1 MVTAR
6 RIYLYSVLT
15 VSLILL
21 AWGLS
26 DLLRLALVTVSDTFA
41 GSAGPLAGSQ
51 VGFEDL
57 SRGLAFVI
65 VGVPLWAVHWWHLG
79 RTIRDARDPADER
92 AAPSRAVYFTLVL
105 TATVAVVGL
114 AGAMLL
120 SALFRSILVAPE
132 PDDLGA
138 RAAIA
143 VAAGAVWL
151 FHAGQRRRDLRIA
164 PARLAGD
171 WLTRLYVYGVLAV
184 SVTAALFAASDI
196 IGIVARELVGRRP
209 LYEPASWWRSAV
221 AGSGAFLLVS
231 VAGWLLHWAASLGL
245 ANAPDPMGAAHRES
259 RSRVAYLLGAM
270 TLGVAVTLVLGATSL
285 QHVVASAAGVW
296 RSREGST
303 LLQDVGGPLLAAAP
317 FALAAWWH
325 ARRATGEAL
334 AFGGPGRRVSV
345 ARTGWL
351 LIAAVGLTGLAVG
364 LAWLVDGLLELL
376 ATWQRIGIV
385 PASSIRDDLAPA
397 TAFAIVG
404 LVAWAPCWRR
414 LQRERSSDPAGA
426 VTSIARRTYLVLVS
440 GASLIVVM
448 VAGAWLIYQAT
459 RMLAG
464 VGWDDVDLA
473 IAAVLVAA
481 AVLGY
486 HAFALD
492 RDLRAARDLV
502 PEAPVEGEAVPLWS
516 EGAPGAAE
524 GPAPTTVSELLQ
536 IEAPLGTDLEA
547 LNASLRQRLPAGTSL
562 RVVSPAHGGV

>member
-6 RIYLYSVLT
+6 RVYLYSVLA
-15 VSLILL
+15 VSLVLL
-21 AWGLS
+21 AWGVS
-26 DLLRLALVTVSDTFA
+26 DLLRLALETTSEAIA
-41 GSAGPLAGSQ
+41 GNARQPAGSQ

-65 VGVPLWAVHWWHLG
+65 VGAPLWAVHWWHLG
-79 RTIRDARDPADER
+79 RTVRDARDPADER

-120 SALFRSILVAPE
+120 TALFRSVLVAPE
-132 PDDLGA
+132 PDDPGA
-138 RAAIA
+138 RAA
-143 VAAGAVWL
+143 VGVTAGAVWL
-151 FHAGQRRRDLRIA
+151 FHAAQRRRDLRLA
-164 PARLAGD
+164 PARLADD
-171 WLTRLYVYGVLAV
+171 WLTRLYVYGVLSVA
-184 SVTAALFAASDI
+184 VTAALFAASDI

-209 LYEPASWWRSAV
+209 LYEPTSWWRSNV
-221 AGSGAFLLVS
+221 AGSAAFLVVAVS
-231 VAGWLLHWAASLGL
+231 GWLLHWAISLGL
-245 ANAPDPMGAAHRES
+245 ANAPEPMGAAHRES
-259 RSRVAYLLGAM
+259 RTRVAYLLGAM
-270 TLGVAVTLVLGATSL
+270 TLGVAVTLVMAGTSL
-285 QHVVASAAGVW
+285 QHLVALAAGAW
-296 RSREGST
+296 RSSDGST
-303 LLQDVGGPLLAAAP
+303 LAQDVGGPLLAAVP

-325 ARRATGEAL
+325 ARRASGEAL
-334 AFGGPGRRVSV
+334 DFGGPGRRVSV

-364 LAWLVDGLLELL
+364 LAWLVDGLLEVL
-376 ATWQRIGIV
+376 AMGQRLGVV
-385 PASSIRDDLAPA
+385 PASSIREDLAPA

-404 LVAWAPCWRR
+404 LVTWAPCWRR
-414 LQRERSSDPAGA
+414 LQQERSVDPTEA
-426 VTSIARRTYLVLVS
+426 VTSTARRTYLVLVS

-464 VGWDDVDLA
+464 VGWDDVDPA

-502 PEAPVEGEAVPLWS
+502 PEAPVGGEGVPVWR
-516 EGAPGAAE
+516 EGAAPTAE
-524 GPAPTTVSELLQ
+524 GPAPTTVSEILQ

-547 LNASLRQRLPAGTSL
+547 LNASIRQRLPAGTSL
-562 RVVSPAHGGV
+562 RVVSPARGGV